1 MKQESFISGYLNI
14 WLHLKVSLISGNIN
28 TLSSNIKFLMGQQPA
43 KSMDVR
49 RIEGGEI
56 LLNQLAGRMI
66 PKGAVTWSGK
76 YPTIDHLLD
85 HVQTMEE
92 INTLQQ
98 QGAWPAGAG
107 RRVGL
112 TNPTPQEI
120 PQPQWTP
127 EEDQKA
133 REAFR
138 RYQEERP
145 PETTTIPPSSTPPWK
160 LQPGDD
166 PLLESKSLLET
177 HPLYQNPEP
186 AVPVIKTPPLKK
198 KMSGTFGG
206 ILAGLIGLLVSFF
219 LLIKILEILRKLDWW
234 WISLS
239 SPKGKMQC
247 AFQDTGAQ
255 ISPHYAGSCP
265 WGCPGFLWTY
275 LRLFIIFL
283 LILLVAAGLLYLTD
297 NGSTILGKL
306 QWASVSA
313 LFSSISSLLPSDQK
327 SLVALMFGL
336 LLIWMTSSSATQTL
350 VTLTQLATLSALFFK
365 N

>member
-1 MKQESFISGYLNI
+1 
-14 WLHLKVSLISGNIN
+14 
-28 TLSSNIKFLMGQQPA
+28 MGQHQA
-43 KSMDVR
+43 KSMDAR

-66 PKGAVTWSGK
+66 PKGTVTWSGK
-76 YPTIDHLLD
+76 FPSIDHVMD

-92 INTLQQ
+92 INTLQK
-98 QGAWPAGAG
+98 QGAWPEGAG

-120 PQPQWTP
+120 PQPHWTP

-145 PETTTIPPSSTPPWK
+145 PETTTIPPTPTPWK

-166 PLLESKSLLET
+166 PLLGTKSLLET
-177 HPLYQNPEP
+177 RLQTQNSEP
-186 AVPVIKTPPLKK
+186 AVPVIKYPLVKKK

-219 LLIKILEILRKLDWW
+219 LLINILEILRKLDWW

-255 ISPHYAGSCP
+255 ISPHYVGSCP

-306 QWASVSA
+306 QWESVSA

-350 VTLTQLATLSALFFK
+350 VTLTQLATLSALFYK
-365 N
+365 S

>member
-1 MKQESFISGYLNI
+1 
-14 WLHLKVSLISGNIN
+14 
-28 TLSSNIKFLMGQQPA
+28 MGQQPA

-49 RIEGGEI
+49 RIEGGEL

-66 PKGAVTWSGK
+66 PKGTVTWSGK
-76 YPTIDHLLD
+76 FPTIDHLLD

-92 INTLQQ
+92 VNTLQQ

-107 RRVGL
+107 RRLGL
-112 TNPTPQEI
+112 TNPTPHET

-145 PETTTIPPSSTPPWK
+145 PETTTIAPTSPTPWK

-166 PLLESKSLLET
+166 PLLENKSLLET

-198 KMSGTFGG
+198 KKMPGTFGG

-219 LLIKILEILRKLDWW
+219 LLIKILEILRRLDWW

-255 ISPHYAGSCP
+255 ISQHYVGSCP

-297 NGSTILGKL
+297 NMSIILEKL
-306 QWASVSA
+306 QWESVSV

-350 VTLTQLATLSALFFK
+350 VTLTQLATLSVLFYK